1 MINVPLSKTDNKA
14 LSRACFNVRGLSRS
28 EKEVDRRIVLNQQPK
43 RRIKRSKD
51 QLDNKAESG
60 NLTRTGYQAT
70 FID

>member
-14 LSRACFNVRGLSRS
+14 LSRTSFYVRGLSRS
-28 EKEVDRRIVLNQQPK
+28 EKEVDRRTVLNQQPK
-43 RRIKRSKD
+43 RRIKGSKD